1 MKLTRRELVVG
12 ASALAVA
19 GAVGVASRRL
29 RATSYASDS
38 GLAAQPPE
46 VIKTVGAM
54 PYRRFGTTG
63 LEVSEVG
70 FGAWA
75 IGGQAYGTVD
85 RRDSLRALARAE
97 ELGCNLV
104 DTAMVYGDSE
114 LVLGEF
120 LRERRSRWIVAT
132 KYSYQPAGITATLEQ
147 QLSRMGT
154 DVVDFYQLHALP
166 EDHRVYDELYALK
179 KAGKVRFVGVSL
191 YSANDIDYLIDHS
204 MIDGV
209 QLRFSL
215 LDPDPF
221 LRRVDRLRTSG
232 LAVLIRSSLKEGF
245 LAGKFRRDAT
255 FPSVNDQRHAWSPA
269 QIARTVDQV
278 EGFRFLDADTGSMVR
293 ASVAYALSFAGV
305 SSVLLGTKTTAQA
318 ETDFGQIPGT
328 RLSARSLDRV
338 LAVQDALD
346 AGDRRSLRSLA
357 KRVLGRY

>member
-1 MKLTRRELVVG
+1 M
-12 ASALAVA
+12 
-19 GAVGVASRRL
+19 
-29 RATSYASDS
+29 
-38 GLAAQPPE
+38 
-46 VIKTVGAM
+46 
-54 PYRRFGTTG
+54 
-63 LEVSEVG
+63 
-70 FGAWA
+70 
-75 IGGQAYGTVD
+75 
-85 RRDSLRALARAE
+85 
-97 ELGCNLV
+97 
-104 DTAMVYGDSE
+104 
-114 LVLGEF
+114 
-120 LRERRSRWIVAT
+120 
-132 KYSYQPAGITATLEQ
+132 
-147 QLSRMGT
+147 
-154 DVVDFYQLHALP
+154 VDFYQLHALP

-255 FPSVNDQRHAWSPA
+255 FPSINDQRHAWSPA
-269 QIARTVDQV
+269 QIARTVDEV
-278 EGFRFLDADTGSMVR
+278 ERFRFLEADTGSMVR
-293 ASVAYALSFAGV
+293 AAVAYPLSFAGV

-338 LAVQDALD
+338 LAIQDALD